1 MENKRILKDKI
12 AQGTMGV
19 LTLVS
24 ALLVAVLAVGLYLK
38 SLPILETASLYE
50 LLSSDDWLPSQGKF
64 GLLPFVAG
72 STTITFLAIAFALP
86 ISLLSSVYLT
96 EFAHSKIKQ
105 YVFPVLDILAGLP
118 SVIYGVWGTLIVVPL
133 ISKTVAPFFGVETS
147 GYTALAGGVVLGIM
161 VLPLLI
167 SLFVEIFGTVS
178 ADLRIASIALG
189 ATRWQTSWHVVLRK
203 TFPGI
208 VASVVLAITRAL
220 GETIAVLMVC
230 GCVVKMP
237 NSLFEGVYPIPALI
251 ANNYGEMLS
260 IPLYESALMLGALML
275 FAVVFFFNLIARITL
290 RHLENKNS

>member
-1 MENKRILKDKI
+1 MGNNRILKDKI

-19 LTLVS
+19 FTLVS
-24 ALLVAVLAVGLYLK
+24 ALFLVVLAIGLVLK
-38 SLPILETASLYE
+38 SLPILETASLTD
-50 LLSSDDWLPSQGKF
+50 LITSSEWLPSQGKF
-64 GLLPFVAG
+64 GLLPFVIG
-72 STTITFLAIAFALP
+72 SAVVTFIAISLALP

-96 EFAHSKIKQ
+96 EFAHSKVKQ

-133 ISKTVAPFFGVETS
+133 ISKHIAPFFGVETS
-147 GYTALAGGVVLGIM
+147 GYTALAGGIVLSIM

-167 SLFVEIFGTVS
+167 SLFVEIFATVS
-178 ADLRIASIALG
+178 VDLRIASIALG
-189 ATRWQTSWHVVLRK
+189 ATRWQTTWHVVLRK

-230 GCVVKMP
+230 GCALKVP
-237 NSLFEGVYPIPALI
+237 GSLLDGVYPIPALI
-251 ANNYGEMLS
+251 ANNYGEILS

-275 FAVVFFFNLIARITL
+275 FSVVFFFNLVARITL